1 MKGNEAVRS
10 FSILQLDRKINMST
24 IHYIPIMTTLFSI
37 YFLREI
43 GSHYIQ
49 KPKALY
55 LLWWSI
61 GVLTFGLGT
70 LAESIN
76 TVYGWNETNFRYW
89 YIVGALLGG
98 YPLAQGTIYLLLK
111 KRTAHRLMIV
121 AVSVVI
127 IASYFV
133 IVAPIDYSAVVDGR
147 LSGKALSWQWVRLF
161 SPFINTFSFIFLFG
175 GAIFSAMRYRKL
187 TQSDKRFL
195 GNIFIAIGALLP
207 GIGGT
212 FTRFGHVEVLYVTE
226 LLGLVS
232 IYIGYKVIKKD
243 PTVSIHS
250 LQTEPARSM

>member
-1 MKGNEAVRS
+1 MTLVHYVP
-10 FSILQLDRKINMST
+10 IL
-24 IHYIPIMTTLFSI
+24 TTMFSI

-43 GSHYIQ
+43 GSHYFK
-49 KPKALY
+49 KPNALY
-55 LLWWSI
+55 LLWWTI

-76 TVYGWNETNFRYW
+76 TVYGWNETNFKYW

-98 YPLAQGTIYLLLK
+98 YPLAQGTIYLLLTK
-111 KRTAHRLMIV
+111 KTAHILTGLVV
-121 AVSVVI
+121 ATVVVASV
-127 IASYFV
+127 FV
-133 IVAPIDYSAVVDGR
+133 ILSPIDHAAVTDGR
-147 LSGKALSWQWVRLF
+147 LSGKALQWQWVRLF

-175 GAIFSAMRYRKL
+175 GAIYSALQYRKM
-187 TQSDKRFL
+187 TASDKRFL

-226 LLGLVS
+226 LLGLIS

-250 LQTEPARSM
+250 QQTEPVKTW

>member
-1 MKGNEAVRS
+1 MPLPFFIKIIMPLVHYVP
-10 FSILQLDRKINMST
+10 ILTT
-24 IHYIPIMTTLFSI
+24 IFSI

-55 LLWWSI
+55 LFWWSV

-76 TVYGWNETNFRYW
+76 TLYGWHEANFRYW

-111 KRTAHRLMIV
+111 KKTAHILMALVV
-121 AVSVVI
+121 ATVVVASV
-127 IASYFV
+127 FV
-133 IVAPIDYSAVVDGR
+133 ILSPIEYSAVADGR
-147 LSGKALSWQWVRLF
+147 LSGKALQWQWVRLF

-175 GAIFSAMRYRKL
+175 GAIYSAIQYRKL
-187 TQSDKRFL
+187 THSDKRFL
-195 GNIFIAIGALLP
+195 GNIFIAVGALLP

-243 PTVSIHS
+243 PTVSVHS
-250 LQTEPARSM
+250 LQTGPVKH

>member
-1 MKGNEAVRS
+1 MNLVHYVPILTTI
-10 FSILQLDRKINMST
+10 FSV
-24 IHYIPIMTTLFSI
+24 
-37 YFLREI
+37 YFLVEI
-43 GSHYIQ
+43 GSHFTQ

-70 LAESIN
+70 CAESIN
-76 TVYGWNETNFRYW
+76 TLYGWNETNFRYW

-111 KRTAHRLMIV
+111 KRTAHILMITV
-121 AVSVVI
+121 VSTVI
-127 IASYFV
+127 VASYFV
-133 IVAPIDYSAVVDGR
+133 IASPIDYSAVIDGR
-147 LSGKALSWQWVRLF
+147 LSGTALSWQWVRLF

-175 GAIFSAMRYRKL
+175 GAVYSAMQYRKQ
-187 TQSDKRFL
+187 TRSDKRFL
-195 GNIFIAIGALLP
+195 GNIFIAVGALLP

-226 LLGLVS
+226 LLGLIS
-232 IYIGYKVIKKD
+232 IYAGYRVIKKD

-250 LQTEPARSM
+250 LQTERVYERTTN